1 MSLPSSP
8 AALAL
13 GGQVRP
19 PARAPARAHA
29 RTRARGVGSGITSA
43 APCLSRTR
51 VLAWLQ
57 VVRQGRPDKSPS
69 KRHLPRGGGVA
80 SGVGLATTEPAP
92 PRGFPFFPSEFE
104 APVPSYLFGVCCM
117 RSDLRPACFL
127 ASGALRPTSAHD
139 VRDGSG
145 AGRPLQPTPR
155 RRRAEGGG
163 GTGPPRRHGL
173 NTHTGGRVR
182 HRVEG
187 KRLLSIRIVPRVLRS
202 LQLDD
207 PLACVA
213 RAFLCLCRPCTS

>member
-1 MSLPSSP
+1 MLSGSGSIVLPS
-8 AALAL
+8 AAL
-13 GGQVRP
+13 G
-19 PARAPARAHA
+19 HA
-29 RTRARGVGSGITSA
+29 SFCGMD
-43 APCLSRTR
+43 
-51 VLAWLQ
+51 
-57 VVRQGRPDKSPS
+57 GRPDKSGFSGPLV
-69 KRHLPRGGGVA
+69 RRRLPRWGRTQRGRAGCGGAARAGA
-80 SGVGLATTEPAP
+80 ALR
-92 PRGFPFFPSEFE
+92 RGFSFSFLLTDLIPCARCRLTLLPPS
-104 APVPSYLFGVCCM
+104 AALVLSPSA
-117 RSDLRPACFL
+117 ACFL

-145 AGRPLQPTPR
+145 EGRPLQPTPR
-155 RRRAEGGG
+155 RRRAEGCG

-207 PLACVA
+207 PPACVA